1 LYPWLTDLALFDE
14 GGRALSRSTRS
25 AAWLQ
30 RHLQATNHVT
40 KISFQIAETFLKQP
54 LMALLIVELPHDIL
68 ISIFLHLSIESVLS
82 LKQASHILTSPST
95 DTLNMHGLTRRRV
108 VVYML
113 SAPQTTSGTDQ

>member
-1 LYPWLTDLALFDE
+1 MKEAGHSHAARGEPHGYSATYRLLT
-14 GGRALSRSTRS
+14 
-25 AAWLQ
+25 
-30 RHLQATNHVT
+30 NVT

-82 LKQASHILTSPST
+82 LKQASHIFTSPGT

-113 SAPQTTSGTDQ
+113 SAPQTTSGTD